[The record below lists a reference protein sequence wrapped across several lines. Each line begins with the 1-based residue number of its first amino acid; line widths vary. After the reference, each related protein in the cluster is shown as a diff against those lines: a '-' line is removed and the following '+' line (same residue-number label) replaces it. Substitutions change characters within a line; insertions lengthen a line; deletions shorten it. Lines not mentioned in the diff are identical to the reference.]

1 MLMAMVCFAGD
12 PEAGGRA
19 LAPFRA
25 LATPLAD
32 LVRPIGYPEMYP
44 PAEEGFHP
52 TAVAHTMFLD
62 RLDTPAAT
70 TILEHLQASDAAMRA
85 AQLRVLGGAI
95 ARVPDDATAYAHRQ
109 RRIMVN
115 LAAFYQGPDDRPRHQ
130 QWVERFAAALSPVDD
145 GAYVN
150 FLGDDGP
157 ARIHQAYPG
166 PTWDRLVAVKRR
178 WDPTNLFR
186 HNHNIPP
193 GG

>member
-1 MLMAMVCFAGD
+1 
-12 PEAGGRA
+12 
-19 LAPFRA
+19 
-25 LATPLAD
+25 
-32 LVRPIGYPEMYP
+32 
-44 PAEEGFHP
+44 
-52 TAVAHTMFLD
+52 MFLD
-62 RLDTPAAT
+62 RLDTRAAS
-70 TILEHLQASDAAMRA
+70 TILEYLQASDAALRA

-95 ARVPDDATAYAHRQ
+95 ARVPDDATAFAHRQ

-115 LAAFYQGPDDRPRHQ
+115 LAAFYQGPEDKPVRQR
-130 QWVERFAAALSPVDD
+130 WLERFATSLSPVDD

-157 ARIHQAYPG
+157 ARIRQAYPG
-166 PTWDRLVAVKRR
+166 PTWERLVAVKRR